1 MARVYDAFH
10 PTGTGWSPHPSRPF
24 TGRGRPEGDTQ
35 SPARAHSNVPPTIA
49 PVQRSRIAGELV
61 PIAGYYGFLC
71 VHKRGCVG
79 TGAKRTSEKLNSP
92 KVGESSV
99 PCVLYILM
107 YNIHTPARAVNRG
120 SASSRARTPTRAVN
134 RGDAHSSG

>member
-71 VHKRGCVG
+71 MHKKRPGRGLDRG
-79 TGAKRTSEKLNSP
+79 RAKVERRPRRMRWEK
-92 KVGESSV
+92 
-99 PCVLYILM
+99 
-107 YNIHTPARAVNRG
+107 
-120 SASSRARTPTRAVN
+120 
-134 RGDAHSSG
+134 